1 MCHGSGSQPAEGRG
15 PYDVESS
22 DSFTVCYV
30 VASDVV
36 GDDVHRYRLCGVSGD
51 RDSRLVYSSK
61 GAGAAKYM
69 VAMGLW
75 HPQTGPGDPGPV
87 PASSCN
93 TCMKC
98 QYCFPGVGSL
108 PSD

>member
-1 MCHGSGSQPAEGRG
+1 MCHGSGSQPAEGRW

-30 VASDVV
+30 VTSNVV
-36 GDDVHRYRLCGVSGD
+36 RDDVHRYRSCGVSGE
-51 RDSRLVYSSK
+51 RYSRLVYGSK
-61 GAGAAKYM
+61 GAAGGQVYM

-75 HPQTGPGDPGPV
+75 RPQTGLGDPGPV

-98 QYCFPGVGSL
+98 QYCFPGGR
-108 PSD
+108 PPPE